1 MRNPITGTMR
11 TPIFKIIDQAAAPIA
26 VLVLVLLIIV
36 GVVVGQRRDR
46 VTSKP
51 TAAESRALLT
61 RTRDTLASLRRQ
73 AADSAFPLDEALQAF
88 KEKYQPPP
96 APVIVAVPSTAP
108 PAQARADLRR
118 SPPPEPLPEPVLR
131 VHGLVSNKDLSL
143 VCVNNRILG
152 VGGLVEGYKVVKI
165 EPHQVTFDNQNGRL
179 RIIRIK

>member
-1 MRNPITGTMR
+1 MR
-11 TPIFKIIDQAAAPIA
+11 THLVKIIVQAAAPLTA
-26 VLVLVLLIIV
+26 LLLVLFIIV
-36 GVVVGQRRDR
+36 GVVAGQRRDR

-51 TAAESRALLT
+51 SATESRALLT

-73 AADSAFPLDEALQAF
+73 AVDSAFPLDDALQAF
-88 KEKYQPPP
+88 KAKYQPPP

-108 PAQARADLRR
+108 PTQVRADLRR
-118 SPPPEPLPEPVLR
+118 TSPPEPSPEPVLR

-152 VGGLVEGYKVVKI
+152 LGGLVEGYKVIKI
-165 EPHQVTFDNQNGRL
+165 EPHQVTFDNQNGHL